1 MWMFHSKNTSN
12 KIHELHESALRLVS
26 DNYMPTFE
34 ELLEKGKSFT
44 VHHHNIRT
52 LSIELYKI
60 HNNLSQTIFSNVV
73 ARNHVNN
80 NLHSQSD
87 FVIP

>member
-12 KIHELHESALRLVS
+12 KIYELHESALRLVS

-44 VHHHNIRT
+44 FSAMLLQEIMLITICTHNQI
-52 LSIELYKI
+52 LLFHK
-60 HNNLSQTIFSNVV
+60 
-73 ARNHVNN
+73 
-80 NLHSQSD
+80 
-87 FVIP
+87 